1 MKTKLRN
8 LGPKSMVMLAKAGI
22 GPEELHQ
29 IGSVRSYLKVR
40 TIWPEA
46 SLNFLWALEG
56 AICDEPWQKV
66 ARDKR
71 LSLLLALEE
80 EESRQ

>member
-1 MKTKLRN
+1 ME
-8 LGPKSMVMLAKAGI
+8 MLAKAGI

-29 IGSVRSYLKVR
+29 IGSVRTYLKVR

-46 SLNFLWALEG
+46 SLNLLWALEG
-56 AICDEPWQKV
+56 AICDEPWQEV
-66 ARDKR
+66 ARNER
-71 LSLLLALEE
+71 LRLLWALEE